1 MTPAIATTILLVGFS
16 AVVVFGLVAWLHAM
30 GMW

>member
-1 MTPAIATTILLVGFS
+1 MTPTIATTILLIGVCWVG
-16 AVVVFGLVAWLHAM
+16 ACALVAWLHAR

>member
-1 MTPAIATTILLVGFS
+1 MTPTIATTILLVGFS
-16 AVVVFGLVAWLHAM
+16 AVVVFALVAWLHAR